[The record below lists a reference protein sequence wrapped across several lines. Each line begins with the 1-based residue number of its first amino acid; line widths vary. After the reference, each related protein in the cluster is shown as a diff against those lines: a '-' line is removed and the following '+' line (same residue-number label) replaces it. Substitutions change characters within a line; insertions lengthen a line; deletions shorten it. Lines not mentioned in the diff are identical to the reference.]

1 MGYTPHMAILV
12 GENIITVVLP
22 LSLSLSVRPSV
33 CLSLSLSVKRS
44 NSMRLPQKMAVHSSK
59 TKKFCQNCSRI
70 VSSQRQSDEILP
82 GFLNF
87 GTWQHQKWSNTVRLP
102 SKMESRVPRTNAFC
116 DFSIQSCH
124 EKVRTGHTK
133 CCTCHAKSP
142 QQTWRSDAPKWNP
155 CREIS
160 ALTS

>member
-1 MGYTPHMAILV
+1 MIRWQFPHNSRDMSLLNMGYTPHMAILV

-22 LSLSLSVRPSV
+22 LSLSVCLSVRLSV

-87 GTWQHQKWSNTVRLP
+87 GT
-102 SKMESRVPRTNAFC
+102 
-116 DFSIQSCH
+116 
-124 EKVRTGHTK
+124 
-133 CCTCHAKSP
+133 
-142 QQTWRSDAPKWNP
+142 
-155 CREIS
+155 
-160 ALTS
+160 